1 MCASDP
7 VSGRGVTRDG
17 PPPAGRRQDGAV
29 HPEVEDRFKALVAGT
44 EDQPGRLEEAALL
57 VAAAGQGHDTAW
69 VDGQLGRLDAIGAA
83 CPQGLDG
90 LMSHLFGD
98 GDGSLG
104 LRGDVEGY
112 AEPANS
118 FLDQVLD
125 RRLGIPITLSVL
137 AMAVGRRTGVPLAGI
152 GMPGHFLVR
161 HEGQPRVLL
170 DCFDGGRRLTSGDCE
185 AILQRIYGP
194 GTGFDLAWLGPVPP
208 RDIVVRILT
217 NLRQRALAT
226 ADVGRLGWGAPLR
239 SAVPGVGDEDLRLL
253 ARLRATLS

>member
-1 MCASDP
+1 MH
-7 VSGRGVTRDG
+7 
-17 PPPAGRRQDGAV
+17 PA
-29 HPEVEDRFKALVAGT
+29 VEARFTSLLAGIDDR
-44 EDQPGRLEEAALL
+44 PGQLEEAALL
-57 VAAAGQGHDTAW
+57 VAAAGQGHEPPW
-69 VDGQLGRLDAIGAA
+69 VDEQMARLDGIATT
-83 CPQGLDG
+83 CPEGLDG
-90 LMSHLFGD
+90 LMAHLFGV
-98 GDGSLG
+98 GDGALG

-125 RRLGIPITLSVL
+125 RRRGIPITLSVL
-137 AMAVGRRTGVPLAGI
+137 AMAIGRRTGVPLVGI

-161 HEGQPRVLL
+161 HEAQPRVLL

-194 GTGFDLAWLGPVPP
+194 GTDLDLAWLDPVPP

-226 ADVGRLGWGAPLR
+226 ADVALLGWVAPLR
-239 SAVPGVGDEDLRLL
+239 ASVPGVGDEDLRLL
-253 ARLRATLS
+253 AQLRAQLS